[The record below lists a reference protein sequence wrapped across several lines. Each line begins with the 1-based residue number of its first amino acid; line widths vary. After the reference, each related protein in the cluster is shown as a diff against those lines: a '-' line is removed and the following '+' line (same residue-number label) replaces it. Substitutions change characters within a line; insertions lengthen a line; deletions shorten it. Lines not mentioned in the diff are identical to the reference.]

1 MERHDLSSTARRS
14 GRLPAWLA
22 AAMLAATLPAAAVA
36 GDAPRQL
43 PEFTRDTPA
52 DWFNSPPLTRADL
65 RGKVVLLDVWTFGC
79 WNCYRSFPWLKSL
92 ERELGGESFQVVGI
106 HSPEFEH
113 EKNPERVRAKIA
125 EFGLRHPVM
134 MDNDFAYWRA
144 LGNRYWPA
152 FYLVDKSGR
161 IRHVTV
167 GETHAGDARAEAIE
181 TALRAL
187 LREPGPE

>member
-1 MERHDLSSTARRS
+1 MEQHDLSSTARRS

-22 AAMLAATLPAAAVA
+22 AAMLAATLPAATVA

-52 DWFNSPPLTRADL
+52 DWFNSPPLTRAHL

-79 WNCYRSFPWLKSL
+79 WNCYR
-92 ERELGGESFQVVGI
+92 
-106 HSPEFEH
+106 
-113 EKNPERVRAKIA
+113 
-125 EFGLRHPVM
+125 
-134 MDNDFAYWRA
+134 
-144 LGNRYWPA
+144 YWPA
-152 FYLVDKSGR
+152 FYLVDKGGR
-161 IRHVTV
+161 IRHVLV

-187 LREPGPE
+187 LREPGTE

>member
-1 MERHDLSSTARRS
+1 MEPHDLLSTARRS
-14 GRLPAWLA
+14 ARLPAWLA
-22 AAMLAATLPAAAVA
+22 ALALAAALPAA

-43 PEFTRDTPA
+43 PEFTQDTPEA
-52 DWFNSPPLTRADL
+52 WINSPPLTRTDL

-79 WNCYRSFPWLKSL
+79 WNCYRSFPWLKGL
-92 ERELGGESFQVVGI
+92 ERELGGEPFQVVGI

-113 EKNPERVRAKIA
+113 EKDPQRVRDKIA

-161 IRHVTV
+161 IRHVLV
-167 GETHAGDARAEAIE
+167 GEIHAGDARAETIA

>member
-1 MERHDLSSTARRS
+1 MEQCSLLSTAWRS
-14 GRLPAWLA
+14 VRPPAWLA
-22 AAMLAATLPAAAVA
+22 ALLLAAVLPAAA
-36 GDAPRQL
+36 GNAPRQL
-43 PEFTRDTPA
+43 PEFTQDAPEA
-52 DWFNSPPLTRADL
+52 WLNSPPLSRAGL

-79 WNCYRSFPWLKSL
+79 RNCYRSFPWLTGL
-92 ERELGGESFQVVGI
+92 ERALGGKPFQMVGI

-113 EKNPERVRAKIA
+113 EQDPERVRAKIA

-161 IRHVTV
+161 IRHVMA
-167 GETHAGDARAEAIE
+167 GETHAGDARAAAIE